1 MDDVFAVRVG
11 HGVAHADKNLDHL
24 PRAEDVAE
32 FALIFQLGGV
42 AAAANHFFKRKTL
55 DVLEGEVNAPLAI
68 DAKVVHRDD
77 VGVLQ
82 ASGGL
87 RLLDEAQHVFF
98 QAADARAQLLHGH
111 FAAQVAI
118 EDFVNLAHAAGAQL
132 ALYLILGYA
141 DALAASVSAAQSL
154 QRGDH
159 RGAGFE
165 SA

>member
-1 MDDVFAVRVG
+1 MDDVFAVGVGDRVTD
-11 HGVAHADKNLDHL
+11 ADENLDHL
-24 PRAEDVAE
+24 PRTENVAE

-87 RLLDEAQHVFF
+87 RFFNEAQHVFF
-98 QAADARAQLLHGH
+98 QAADA
-111 FAAQVAI
+111 
-118 EDFVNLAHAAGAQL
+118 GA
-132 ALYLILGYA
+132 
-141 DALAASVSAAQSL
+141 
-154 QRGDH
+154 
-159 RGAGFE
+159 
-165 SA
+165 